1 MAEEIKFTEEELG
14 NINQLRQSIGQCFAK
29 IGQLSLE
36 KKRRIQ
42 KEFLRD
48 YENWQKKEQ
57 FKKKLQKYKQQQ
69 KDDMR
74 IYNYLRNLFGYD

>member
-1 MAEEIKFTEEELG
+1 MMLNKNILKKFNKET
-14 NINQLRQSIGQCFAK
+14 AY
-29 IGQLSLE
+29 E